1 MNTQNNNKVEQM
13 IDLLQSH
20 IRNGYSVPELIKQQT
35 RLVNTERQLNSNE
48 ESKTDSKNIDFDID
62 LELPGSDGFNCLHV
76 ACGSG
81 HIEMVKYLLNIRFRS
96 CVFNFSIGVWTPIPK
111 GKKDGPRLR

>member
-81 HIEMVKYLLNIRFRS
+81 HIEMVKYLLNIR
-96 CVFNFSIGVWTPIPK
+96 
-111 GKKDGPRLR
+111 